1 MLDYN
6 KITELF
12 GTPLNTVARPN
23 LPFKLKTWHV
33 VAGLAI
39 AYVLYKG
46 FKAIKE
52 DYRSFL
58 VPKLKKD
65 NDLDQ
70 IS

>member
-46 FKAIKE
+46 FKTIKE